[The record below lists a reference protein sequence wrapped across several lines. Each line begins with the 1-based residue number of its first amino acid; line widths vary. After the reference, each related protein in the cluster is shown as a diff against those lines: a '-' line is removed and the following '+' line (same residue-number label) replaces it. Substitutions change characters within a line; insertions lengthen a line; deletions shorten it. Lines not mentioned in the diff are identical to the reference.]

1 MNANTAPA
9 TTQSTPERPAKA
21 KSKFTFAR
29 LLLGLLVTLCVAAVA
44 FWYFNIRQPGVS
56 YQRPDPSH
64 TTATTETAL
73 QQPVQTQPATETA
86 QTDDAATEKPLST
99 ADALKKHIVHLATT
113 IGERN
118 LRTYDKLNEAA
129 DFIEAEFKSYGYKPK
144 RQTYQVH
151 NKDCYNIDVEIKGSK
166 LPNEVVIIGAHYDSV
181 VGTPGANDNGS
192 GTAAMLVLAKHF
204 AKSAPERSLR
214 FVAWTNEEPPY
225 FQNRG
230 LMGSWV
236 YAEKCRVEKQD
247 IVAVLSLETM
257 GYYSDAKDSQHYPKP
272 LNLLYPSTGNFV
284 GFVSNTKSRG
294 LQREVIKTFRKHAKI
309 PSEGASLP
317 EAVQGVGWSDHW
329 SFWQEGYAGLMVT
342 DTAPFRYPHYHKA
355 TDTPDKVNFPEMA
368 KVVEG
373 LKFVVMDQAKIKA
386 PEDPAEDQSPTN
398 LTSQNRSCSNKNS
411 AKPSQT
417 NPKSICPQ
425 KVQGSRGSSV
435 VATTFVAALDQTA
448 IATAS

>member
-9 TTQSTPERPAKA
+9 PSQPTPVLRPK
-21 KSKFTFAR
+21 TNLR
-29 LLLGLLVTLCVAAVA
+29 LLFVRLLVGFLVALCVAAIA
-44 FWYFNIRQPGVS
+44 FWYFNIRQPGTS
-56 YQRPDPSH
+56 YQRLGLGNSAAPTS
-64 TTATTETAL
+64 AAL
-73 QQPVQTQPATETA
+73 QPPVQIQSTTIAA
-86 QTDDAATEKPLST
+86 QSDDDAAEKSLTT
-99 ADALKKHIVHLATT
+99 AAALEKYVVHLATT

-129 DFIEAEFKSYGYKPK
+129 DYIEAEFKSYGYKPA

-151 NKDCYNIDVEIKGSK
+151 GKDCYNIDVEIKGTR
-166 LPNEVVIIGAHYDSV
+166 LPDEVIIIGAHYDSV

-192 GTAAMLVLAKHF
+192 GTAAMLLLAKHF
-204 AKSAPERSLR
+204 ANSAPERSLR

-247 IVAVLSLETM
+247 IKAVLSLETM
-257 GYYSDAKDSQHYPKP
+257 GYYTDAEDSQKYPAP
-272 LNLLYPSTGNFV
+272 LDMLYPSTGNFV
-284 GFVSNTKSRG
+284 GFVSNIKSRG

-317 EAVQGVGWSDHW
+317 DALPGVGWSDHW
-329 SFWQEGYAGLMVT
+329 SFWQEDYAGLMVT
-342 DTAPFRYPHYHKA
+342 DTAPFRYPHYHQP

-373 LKFVVMDQAKIKA
+373 LKFVVMDQAKIKS
-386 PEDPAEDQSPTN
+386 PDDPAEQNANKKLGGDSPDNTAPPK
-398 LTSQNRSCSNKNS
+398 NKLF
-411 AKPSQT
+411 KF
-417 NPKSICPQ
+417 KQ
-425 KVQGSRGSSV
+425 KK
-435 VATTFVAALDQTA
+435 
-448 IATAS
+448 

>member
-1 MNANTAPA
+1 V
-9 TTQSTPERPAKA
+9 TTQLPSQHLTKPKRKI
-21 KSKFTFAR
+21 TFGR
-29 LLLGLLVTLCVAAVA
+29 LLLGLLAVLAVAAIV
-44 FWYFNIRQPGVS
+44 FWFFNIRQPGVS
-56 YQRPDPSH
+56 YQRPDSNESI
-64 TTATTETAL
+64 TSASL
-73 QQPVQTQPATETA
+73 QQPVQVPPLATTNG
-86 QTDDAATEKPLST
+86 TDDDAAEKPLTT
-99 ADALKKHIVHLATT
+99 AAALKKHVVHLATT

-129 DFIEAEFKSYGYKPK
+129 DYVEAQFKSYGYKPA

-151 NKDCYNIDVEIKGSK
+151 GRDCYNIDVEIKGSK
-166 LPNEVVIIGAHYDSV
+166 HPDKVVIIGAHYDSV

-192 GTAAMLVLAKHF
+192 GTAAMLLLAKHF
-204 AKSAPERSLR
+204 AKATPERTLR

-236 YAEKCRVEKQD
+236 YAEKCRLEKQD

-257 GYYSDAKDSQHYPKP
+257 GYYTDVKDSQKYPAP
-272 LNLLYPSTGNFV
+272 LDLMYPSTGNFV
-284 GFVSNTKSRG
+284 GFVSNVKSRG
-294 LQREVIKTFRKHAKI
+294 LQRKVIKTFRKHAKI

-317 EAVQGVGWSDHW
+317 SQLPGVGWSDHW

-373 LKFVVMDQAKIKA
+373 LKFVVMDQTGIAIEDESPKKATSEQPKQPSKMKLLKGKIK
-386 PEDPAEDQSPTN
+386 
-398 LTSQNRSCSNKNS
+398 
-411 AKPSQT
+411 
-417 NPKSICPQ
+417 
-425 KVQGSRGSSV
+425 
-435 VATTFVAALDQTA
+435 TTD
-448 IATAS
+448 